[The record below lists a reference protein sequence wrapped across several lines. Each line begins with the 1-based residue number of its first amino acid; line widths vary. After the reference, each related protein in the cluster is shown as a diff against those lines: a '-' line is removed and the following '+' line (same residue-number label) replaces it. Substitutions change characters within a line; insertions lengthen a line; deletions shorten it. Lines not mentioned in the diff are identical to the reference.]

1 MAKGNPLMPGV
12 VRKSTIVKPKQEEE
26 ENKEKIKFDIFADED
41 TSSNKYK
48 GTA

>member
-1 MAKGNPLMPGV
+1 M
-12 VRKSTIVKPKQEEE
+12 KQEEE
-26 ENKEKIKFDIFADED
+26 EPKEKIKFDIFADED